1 MRAQLDCPLSA
12 KRRHRALG
20 LKWKR
25 LPTETAYSYA
35 DDFDFLIVA
44 AMAFE
49 RVLGAVGVVMRF
61 DESDPHGPS
70 TIGADRT

>member
-1 MRAQLDCPLSA
+1 
-12 KRRHRALG
+12 
-20 LKWKR
+20 